1 MSKKNTMSLAD
12 LFNRLINQVK
22 KTMRQGSNKNRNV
35 RRNTPRYRTVGKPAI
50 RNNTRAMPPKLVK
63 PSLSNYLNSPFYRTK
78 TPDQSKLKNRS
89 GAQQEKNNKE
99 RPISMRGNKRTGNYN
114 GKFHDIDYSGKIITR
129 TRAVHDRYN
138 DDTLSEPADFLKG
151 NIKQTLGG
159 FESAI
164 GTIGKN
170 IGGYN
175 WLDASREQ
183 QKDFSDEM
191 KNRKNVTK
199 EEVKK
204 AWDESRKKGI
214 AVAEE
219 MKKKGDDSMVD
230 HADKLLTSG
239 SADLERVKKGK
250 NAVQR
255 TLIDLASSVT
265 QFGIDAGLGAVTGG
279 GILPIMAIRSSGT
292 AASEARQEGASDLEQ
307 LLYGGGK
314 GTLDVL
320 TEKTMSLV
328 KPLTTVMKKGALDDY
343 SERAIN
349 KLLKSQ
355 IMDKVIKSPEGKN
368 ITYHALKAGVAATG
382 EGAEEMV
389 AEALTTPLKNA
400 IYTDGEKIDV
410 KSVLY
415 SGLQGALTGVVL
427 GGVGEAADYNQGKNL
442 VKNEGFDDKNN
453 VAALIDEGLQS
464 DESTPAHK
472 IANQLKL
479 AVESGKKITPGQ
491 ILAQKRAN
499 QEAIKQEAFA
509 IERQKYIAERA
520 AEREGLSPVSIDID
534 NNHTIIGGATAQRLK
549 ETTRRVSAR
558 LIDAHSKDKGTAV
571 DTAASISRIAVGL
584 GDGHDFST
592 LLPTAGNESA
602 RQIYMEETGS
612 VLPNTNEGTR
622 AVLSKSNMMNRLM
635 MRQEETKF
643 QKSQQKQKI
652 MREAETSLGKNGLSA
667 FSNTLQLSKGKSDLS
682 IMQEFKKYYD
692 GGIANYPVEN
702 IYRMSKHDHLPYPA
716 RMAAWQAGYRDSESR
731 MQAQDAG
738 KSDRSARYSIDYTS
752 ENQPVVI
759 LDKDILENVPEENW
773 KSTVRDEMKK
783 FSEGIPVHGKLI
795 KVNAKGRKEF
805 TKGKT
810 TEFYRKNNETVYKDK
825 LNSGSNADEIVWAS
839 TDYSNENPKHLRKDD
854 FVDFARGK
862 VLLQS
867 GENKYNASVII
878 GKRSNGELALYDIVD
893 YKPANFVL
901 KSSKKDADPQ
911 FKENNS
917 YRRSYAASSN
927 NSISNSALKNNRNE
941 LKQKNSGTFKSQV
954 SLRVVPKKTQDCLK
968 NLAKALN
975 VDIQLDPVLKHDA
988 NGFYKDGVIHLS
1000 AKTDNPVLSV
1010 FKHELTHHIQETAPI
1025 EYQKLKEFV
1034 MQEYYK
1040 GDRKAFQAAID
1051 EKVQAYTKQGER
1063 LTRDQAIDEIIA
1075 NSAERFLID
1084 EAEIAKVVRQDRSLG
1099 QAILDAIRK
1108 LVKLIKGL
1116 LEEAEAIDRG
1126 YSKFLEELGILEKAE
1141 KLWMDALEVSVKSA
1155 KTPYSNYGH
1164 FSLKDINIRESDIKA
1179 GRKSVTRMEPVTELT
1194 GEEFKKGEKG
1204 LTQQV
1209 SEYFDALDN
1218 TVHNEQIGDI
1228 DLTER
1233 GVKDSIAH
1241 GIGRK
1246 KAIAFKAI
1254 PDVLENGRIIDYQKN
1269 WKGRKYDTIVIA
1281 APIKIGREAHYVGA
1295 IIVRDES
1302 QDLQRYYL
1310 HEVLIEKR
1318 NDSPFKTGSQW
1329 SPGGDSYPSL
1339 ISLLQKVQNIKNSE
1353 GQFSLKDSNG
1363 KQLSDQQTE
1372 FFKDS
1377 QFKDPDGNLLPMY
1390 HGTAEEFW
1398 TFDHRKAQ
1406 DLTGR
1411 KMGLGAGKGKF
1422 YFSQHKAVANVA
1434 AQSAESMGKGS
1445 KVNVKEVYLNAKKVM
1460 DRSEYQELLE
1470 NEYEKVPEAN
1480 PQNEYYD
1487 YQERDRA
1494 IGRVDKRIKRQ
1505 GYDGVFDKESGEAF
1519 VFDSNQIKDVSN
1531 ESPTKDPDIL
1541 YSLKVDS
1548 GITYDSLVKKPDMK
1562 ISIASTSLDDVKN
1575 LSRKEI
1581 VSNAKKLLS
1590 ERVGED
1596 DQGRIKIYN
1605 NDTKKDI
1612 VVGKPGIEHGL
1623 DRNYDYTA
1631 IVSMHLDSYLKH
1643 AIKIN
1648 EAAADNGRKFDCDI
1662 LLGYGENQNG
1672 EKIPAY
1678 FVVSKLSTGQD
1689 ELVEFGSLY
1698 SVRAKKI
1705 VEDSAQS
1712 SPGVQS
1718 RTSTT
1723 ISISDLL
1730 EGVNKMY
1737 SDILPKSVADHY
1749 RNERQESKLGKSVK
1763 YSLKEYSNH
1772 QKASWAS
1779 SKSIVVYENDEQL
1792 SQFID
1797 DALNKK
1803 NLNKKIYFG
1812 KAPDE
1817 LADKVFQE
1825 TGIDIKN
1832 KNVALP
1838 AKSIVHIIGRHGS
1851 EDVEA
1856 PRRQSSITKED
1867 FFNIPETIENP
1878 DDIKLDS
1885 KLYNG
1890 RPVLKFIKNQN
1901 GKTTIVSYVSQKH
1914 MDLAIQTMYAGSKKR
1929 RPSED
1934 NELNPSPPPFTSE
1947 TRRGM
1952 SPPENALDSNI
1963 NQRKFSLINNSIRK
1977 NDEKSNGKKYSLK
1990 DHLDEQSLIN
2000 DENQQKRSKYQIKEG
2015 MTDRERY
2022 EELKDARIT
2031 PAQYNQERMAEDIQV
2046 LTELGNTYKSRAEK
2060 ILKPLAERFGVFK
2073 TYYNEA
2079 IELEFNYS
2087 KGSLNESVFKQATRA
2102 GQFDTFAKMLSCFD
2116 EMIKNAVPI
2125 EIHKDKYKGTMRE
2138 SGDLRRVFVLVSGY
2152 YDNGMIPVQLEIKE
2166 FYGNKSN
2173 KLYITVTLDKV
2184 KKMTIMGQSPTS
2196 KSRYNY
2202 PMSSF
2207 NISLSELFTNINTS
2221 DIDFLKYVPDQF
2233 LNKSQME
2240 GKREGLRKEREKLES
2255 LKQGVRYSLKNQA
2268 DGGAESNL
2276 MDTSPGQSHEKK
2288 VRNAR
2293 LKTIEELT
2301 LQVEQLRQEKKLP
2314 PRKLPDHQNLINQS
2328 NNLVRTLLG
2337 GKRTN
2342 HKLVNIAAN
2351 STKAIFKKLK
2361 QGDDRD
2367 AIEQAY
2373 TTGREIVESL
2383 DLVKDPLYKEYI
2395 ALRDYFE
2402 TIRKVEKQDEFEDYD
2417 GMLKLQSGYLKQNER
2432 DGMSAN
2438 RVYKELRRLC
2448 PILFSEDISN
2458 PADQLREIGKIRN
2471 SLKPYALM
2479 LSDET
2484 AERLIKET
2492 ATNLLEIAYNGTTRR
2507 IFTNKQKVFFIE
2519 YLGLLKQQQKE
2530 AKNKVEEK
2538 LYVR

>member
-1099 QAILDAIRK
+1099 QAILDAIRNMIES
-1108 LVKLIKGL
+1108 IKGL
-1116 LEEAEAIDRG
+1116 MQGR
-1126 YSKFLEELGILEKAE
+1126 SKELDVLKRAE
-1141 KLWMDALEVSVKSA
+1141 KLWGDALKVSVENKANANSSAIKYSRKTQRKDIVSIKEQIKQNIHALNKMEPVARIKSEGFRG
-1155 KTPYSNYGH
+1155 KTDKQILDDVVGEYKKYGMGVDRQDFGFISLEEALVNNSLNYLSTEAEYAAFSTLPRVLKRGMEIRDKEHKGRGHNTVTFAAPVAINGKVGIVGVVVKKTKGNRYKTHRIVMPDGSAYVFEHNKTEATTAGMTDTKNGEGPTITSVSKNSISNDSIKNKKQY
-1164 FSLKDINIRESDIKA
+1164 SLKDHPDEKALIDYES
-1179 GRKSVTRMEPVTELT
+1179 
-1194 GEEFKKGEKG
+1194 
-1204 LTQQV
+1204 
-1209 SEYFDALDN
+1209 
-1218 TVHNEQIGDI
+1218 
-1228 DLTER
+1228 LTE
-1233 GVKDSIAH
+1233 
-1241 GIGRK
+1241 
-1246 KAIAFKAI
+1246 
-1254 PDVLENGRIIDYQKN
+1254 
-1269 WKGRKYDTIVIA
+1269 
-1281 APIKIGREAHYVGA
+1281 
-1295 IIVRDES
+1295 
-1302 QDLQRYYL
+1302 
-1310 HEVLIEKR
+1310 
-1318 NDSPFKTGSQW
+1318 
-1329 SPGGDSYPSL
+1329 
-1339 ISLLQKVQNIKNSE
+1339 
-1353 GQFSLKDSNG
+1353 
-1363 KQLSDQQTE
+1363 
-1372 FFKDS
+1372 
-1377 QFKDPDGNLLPMY
+1377 
-1390 HGTAEEFW
+1390 
-1398 TFDHRKAQ
+1398 
-1406 DLTGR
+1406 
-1411 KMGLGAGKGKF
+1411 
-1422 YFSQHKAVANVA
+1422 
-1434 AQSAESMGKGS
+1434 
-1445 KVNVKEVYLNAKKVM
+1445 
-1460 DRSEYQELLE
+1460 
-1470 NEYEKVPEAN
+1470 
-1480 PQNEYYD
+1480 
-1487 YQERDRA
+1487 
-1494 IGRVDKRIKRQ
+1494 
-1505 GYDGVFDKESGEAF
+1505 
-1519 VFDSNQIKDVSN
+1519 
-1531 ESPTKDPDIL
+1531 
-1541 YSLKVDS
+1541 
-1548 GITYDSLVKKPDMK
+1548 KPDMK
-1562 ISIASTSLDDVKN
+1562 IVLLNKADMRNLTRKDIIDAGRKNAEKYGGKDGLNRIYVRNKDLDSDIIIGAPAIRHG
-1575 LSRKEI
+1575 LQRDYE
-1581 VSNAKKLLS
+1581 SNALVAMNL
-1590 ERVGED
+1590 GE
-1596 DQGRIKIYN
+1596 
-1605 NDTKKDI
+1605 
-1612 VVGKPGIEHGL
+1612 
-1623 DRNYDYTA
+1623 
-1631 IVSMHLDSYLKH
+1631 YLEN
-1643 AIKIN
+1643 AIKVN
-1648 EAAADNGRKFDCDI
+1648 EIIPRSSEARNVHV
-1662 LLGYGENQNG
+1662 LLGYGRTESGVQY
-1672 EKIPAY
+1672 PAY
-1678 FVVSKLSTGQD
+1678 FVVQTLISGKD
-1689 ELVEFGSLY
+1689 ELIEFESLY
-1698 SVRAKKI
+1698 SFNGKKI
-1705 VEDSAQS
+1705 VEAVGSANQ
-1712 SPGVQS
+1712 GVQS
-1718 RTSTT
+1718 LTPTT
-1723 ISISDLL
+1723 ISIADLL
-1730 EGVNKMY
+1730 DIVNETY

-1797 DALNKK
+1797 DALNKE

-1812 KAPDE
+1812 KVPDE
-1817 LADKVFQE
+1817 LSDKVFQE

-1838 AKSIVHIIGRHGS
+1838 AKSIVHIIGRYGS

-1856 PRRQSSITKED
+1856 PRGQSSITKED

-1934 NELNPSPPPFTSE
+1934 NKLNPSPPPFTSE

-1963 NQRKFSLINNSIRK
+1963 NQRKSSLINNNIRK

-2046 LTELGNTYKSRAEK
+2046 LTELENTYKSRAEK

-2240 GKREGLRKEREKLES
+2240 GKREGLRKEREKLGS

-2417 GMLKLQSGYLKQNER
+2417 GMLKLQSHYLMRNEIEEL
-2432 DGMSAN
+2432 SAN
-2438 RVYKELRRLC
+2438 KVYKELSRLC